1 MESDFTHPT
10 SWELYTSFT
19 HFCIITWHVKTWW
32 GKWGKEHVDGLVGLI
47 HKGYIMDLYTWRN
60 ANHHAFKR
68 NMVGSTTNLLSL
80 DIEKRLGSSEWW
92 SHLRWLFWQSP
103 WCPCRWSLV
112 HLRFQEIVDK
122 IHLTTWDRQNME
134 NNWNVY
140 GMFTSIIVRLGQMK
154 PNGMSSW
161 KSRWTKNRDVVELFL
176 LDNVCLRFF
185 FGVQFNSSIM
195 NIIHV
200 KSCYGILDVKRTC
213 HPSSMIFIDYG
224 WISGWLPAGSDV
236 VE

>member
-1 MESDFTHPT
+1 MLSKEIWFNNQPSV
-10 SWELYTSFT
+10 SWY
-19 HFCIITWHVKTWW
+19 WKTPW
-32 GKWGKEHVDGLVGLI
+32 LI
-47 HKGYIMDLYTWRN
+47 WMMKSSALAFLAKSLMSMSLISSSPEISRN
-60 ANHHAFKR
+60 CGQNPSNH
-68 NMVGSTTNLLSL
+68 MG
-80 DIEKRLGSSEWW
+80 
-92 SHLRWLFWQSP
+92 
-103 WCPCRWSLV
+103 
-112 HLRFQEIVDK
+112 QE
-122 IHLTTWDRQNME
+122 NME

-161 KSRWTKNRDVVELFL
+161 KSRWTKKRDVVELFL
-176 LDNVCLRFF
+176 VDNVCLRFF
-185 FGVQFNSSIM
+185 YSSIM